1 MQKTS
6 TTGFRGL
13 TVYKKSF
20 DLAMEIFEITK
31 NFPPQEKYE
40 LTDQIRRSS
49 RAVCR
54 AIGEGYRKRQ
64 YPKHFS
70 SKMSDS
76 DMENTETQVSLDFA
90 KECNY
95 ISEKAYIDLIEK
107 SEEVGRLL
115 NHMVENPE
123 RYMPRG
129 AGNNRRQLE
138 NVNRQTLSQRFFSI
152 P

>member
-1 MQKTS
+1 MEK
-6 TTGFRGL
+6 GFRGL
-13 TVYKKSF
+13 TVYKKAF
-20 DLAMEIFEITK
+20 ELAMDIYEMTK
-31 NFPPQEKYE
+31 EFPAIEKFE

-54 AIGEGYRKRQ
+54 AIGEGYRKRH

-90 KECNY
+90 FECKY
-95 ISEKAYIDLIEK
+95 ISQEQYNDLIEK

-123 RYMPRG
+123 KYMPR
-129 AGNNRRQLE
+129 
-138 NVNRQTLSQRFFSI
+138 T
-152 P
+152 

>member
-1 MQKTS
+1 MVGS
-6 TTGFRGL
+6 FRDL

-20 DLAMEIFEITK
+20 DLAMRVFEITK
-31 NFPPQEKYE
+31 KFPSVEKYE

-70 SKMSDS
+70 SKMSDA

-90 KECNY
+90 VTCKY
-95 ISEKAYIDLIEK
+95 ISNEEYMELLND
-107 SEEVGRLL
+107 SEEVGRML

-123 RYMPRG
+123 KYSPKHRLG
-129 AGNNRRQLE
+129 EL
-138 NVNRQTLSQRFFSI
+138 
-152 P
+152 

>member
-1 MQKTS
+1 MKGS
-6 TTGFRGL
+6 FR
-13 TVYKKSF
+13 
-20 DLAMEIFEITK
+20 DLIAYNKAFAVAMKIFEITK
-31 NFPPQEKYE
+31 RFPAEEKYE

-70 SKMSDS
+70 SKMSDA

-90 KECNY
+90 IKCKY
-95 ISEKAYIDLIEK
+95 ISQEEYLELLENL
-107 SEEVGRLL
+107 EEVGRML

-123 RYMPRG
+123 KYGPKH
-129 AGNNRRQLE
+129 
-138 NVNRQTLSQRFFSI
+138 
-152 P
+152 

>member
-1 MQKTS
+1 MAGS
-6 TTGFRGL
+6 FRDL
-13 TVYKKSF
+13 TVYKKAF
-20 DLAMEIFEITK
+20 DLAMRVFEITK
-31 NFPPQEKYE
+31 KFPPEEKYE

-70 SKMSDS
+70 SKMSDA

-90 KECNY
+90 DTCKY
-95 ISEKAYIDLIEK
+95 ISREEYQDLINN
-107 SEEVGRLL
+107 SEEVGRML

-123 RYMPRG
+123 KYRPK
-129 AGNNRRQLE
+129 
-138 NVNRQTLSQRFFSI
+138 S
-152 P
+152 

>member
-1 MQKTS
+1 MEK
-6 TTGFRGL
+6 GFRGL
-13 TVYKKSF
+13 TVYKKAF
-20 DLAMEIFEITK
+20 ELAMDIYEMTK
-31 NFPPQEKYE
+31 EFPALEKFE

-54 AIGEGYRKRQ
+54 AIGEVYRKRQ

-90 KECNY
+90 FECKY
-95 ISEKAYIDLIEK
+95 ISQEQYNDLIEK

-115 NHMVENPE
+115 NNMVENPE
-123 RYMPRG
+123 KYIPR
-129 AGNNRRQLE
+129 
-138 NVNRQTLSQRFFSI
+138 T
-152 P
+152 

>member
-1 MQKTS
+1 MNMEK
-6 TTGFRGL
+6 GFRGL
-13 TVYKKSF
+13 TVYKKAF
-20 DLAMEIFEITK
+20 EFAMDIYEITK
-31 NFPPQEKYE
+31 EFPANEKFE

-70 SKMSDS
+70 SKISDS

-90 KECNY
+90 IKCKY
-95 ISEKAYIDLIEK
+95 ISEEQYKELLEK

-115 NHMVENPE
+115 NHMIENPE
-123 RYMPRG
+123 KYVPR
-129 AGNNRRQLE
+129 
-138 NVNRQTLSQRFFSI
+138 T
-152 P
+152 

>member
-1 MQKTS
+1 MDQ
-6 TTGFRGL
+6 GFRGL
-13 TVYKKSF
+13 TVYKKAFS
-20 DLAMEIFEITK
+20 LAMEIFDITK
-31 NFPPQEKYE
+31 SFPKEEKYE

-70 SKMSDS
+70 SKMSDA

-90 KECNY
+90 LECGY
-95 ISEKAYIDLIEK
+95 ISKESYDSFIEK
-107 SEEVGRLL
+107 SEEVGRLI

-123 RYMPRG
+123 KYMPR
-129 AGNNRRQLE
+129 
-138 NVNRQTLSQRFFSI
+138 S
-152 P
+152 

>member
-1 MQKTS
+1 MEK
-6 TTGFRGL
+6 GFRGL
-13 TVYKKSF
+13 TVYKKAF
-20 DLAMEIFEITK
+20 ELAMDIFEITNK
-31 NFPPQEKYE
+31 FPSEEKYE

-54 AIGEGYRKRQ
+54 AIGESYRKRQ

-90 KECNY
+90 FECKY
-95 ISEKAYIDLIEK
+95 ILQEQYNNLIEK

-123 RYMPRG
+123 KYIPR
-129 AGNNRRQLE
+129 
-138 NVNRQTLSQRFFSI
+138 T
-152 P
+152 